1 MLAVIIPAV
10 VYAGLVAFGYRIAT
24 PSGFSRVTL
33 SFLVLLVAA
42 FIQAILAG
50 RGSPWP
56 KALNW
61 FMGLCLAYWLWGVAL
76 YTFGYE
82 TALTRVLFADNL
94 HPATWGLPAVL
105 LLVWWLRPSGLIVRR
120 GIDIALVT
128 LLAILFLRIAFD
140 FVIPDSQDLFSWKVG
155 FGWIGLPFEGPQPR
169 IQDTYGQTWFAAYHW
184 DVYGVSIRPS
194 FIFEHANTFGF
205 ISAFGFVFGLTQRSR
220 IGVSFALIFGILLIS
235 STSNTSVVAA
245 SAGTGVFLIAWV
257 WNRTR
262 YRSQK
267 VLVSLAVAA
276 LFAVT
281 FWRVSFDSFNF
292 SGRRGLWES
301 ALSTMDLPVL
311 TGLGGATWESTITTG
326 SFVGSE
332 LHNSWLSVLAWG
344 GLVGLILMIALWFL
358 GAVLALRAVKASNLA
373 SLALLTTCLVL
384 SMTES
389 TFAYRYWSMGN
400 ALLLA
405 AVLLTLW
412 RPSETRALP
421 TEPGAQTVV
430 PPSEPLQTRQPK

>member
-1 MLAVIIPAV
+1 MLAAIIPAV

-33 SFLVLLVAA
+33 SFLVLFGAA
-42 FIQAILAG
+42 LIQALLAG

-61 FMGLCLAYWLWGVAL
+61 FIWLWLGYWLWGVAL

-82 TALTRVLFADNL
+82 AALTRVLFSDNV

-120 GIDIALVT
+120 GIDIALLA
-128 LLAILFLRIAFD
+128 LLVILFLRIALD

-155 FGWIGLPFEGPQPR
+155 FGWVGLPFEGPRPL
-169 IQDTYGQTWFAAYHW
+169 IQDDHGQTWFAAYHW

-205 ISAFGFVFGLTQRSR
+205 VSAFGFVYGLTQRSSL
-220 IGVSFALIFGILLIS
+220 GVIFALAFGILLIS

-245 SAGTGVFLIAWV
+245 AAGIGVSLVAWV
-257 WNRTR
+257 LNRTR
-262 YRSQK
+262 HPWQK
-267 VLVSLAVAA
+267 ILVLMALAVVLATA
-276 LFAVT
+276 
-281 FWRVSFDSFNF
+281 FWRVSFDSFSF
-292 SGRRGLWES
+292 MGRRALWES
-301 ALSTMDLPVL
+301 ALSTMDSPVW
-311 TGLGGATWESTITTG
+311 TGLGGVAWESLITTD
-326 SFVGSE
+326 STVGNE
-332 LHNSWLSVLAWG
+332 LHNSWLSGLAWG
-344 GLVGLILMIALWFL
+344 GLAGLVLLIALWSL
-358 GAVLALRAVKASNLA
+358 GFVLAFRAVKAGNLA

-384 SMTES
+384 SMTEP

-405 AVLLTLW
+405 AVLMSQW
-412 RPSETRALP
+412 RPGELKAPP
-421 TEPGAQTVV
+421 TELGAQTVA
-430 PPSEPLQTRQPK
+430 PRGEPLQTRQPK